1 MGFFKNF
8 VKALTNPATLVA
20 AVAAVALAPATGGSS
35 LVLFAKAYVITA
47 ATTAAMQTLSPSP
60 KLPSFSDFASESIN
74 RTQMIK
80 QPTVARRMIYGETRV
95 SGVLGFAESTNDDKY
110 LHLVIMIASHEVNSI
125 GQIYVNDT
133 AITIDGSGNCT
144 APTQYA
150 NLIRIKKHLG
160 ASDQSADTDLIAD
173 SNGKWT
179 SDHKLSGIA
188 YIYARLEFDADAFPN
203 GLPNISAI
211 VQGKK
216 LYDPRTSSTAYSTN
230 TALAIRDYLTDNIY
244 GFGAS
249 NSEIDDTSFT
259 TAANVCDE
267 NVTLSAGGTEKK
279 YTINGTF
286 QSNGSPKQI
295 LSNLLSAMGGEVV
308 FSNGTFKT
316 KAAKYV
322 SPTVSLDE
330 GDLRGSIALQ
340 SRRSRRDN
348 YNAVKGVFTSPDNN
362 YVAADYPAFT
372 STTFQN
378 EDNGDQVFLDMDLPY
393 TTSSPM
399 AQRLAKIALFR
410 NRQQITLDMPCK
422 LKAFQLN
429 VGDTVSVTNTRF
441 GFSSK
446 VFEVAEWNLVF
457 ENDGNGAPIMGVDIV
472 LRELNSAVYD
482 WDAEEKVF
490 QQDNTNLQNP
500 FVVAEPVISLSDEL
514 KILNEEAT
522 SVLIVNASSTN
533 AHVVDFE
540 VQAKKSTDTNYIN
553 LGISSANLFEF
564 VNVEDGATYDVR
576 ARSISRLSRSAFVSA
591 QHQIVGKTLPPADV
605 TNFQINIINTEAHL
619 SWTPV
624 ADLDLSHYIIRH
636 SPLTSGA
643 IFSNATTLV
652 NKVSRPAN
660 TVTVP
665 ALTGTYFVR
674 SVDKIGLASPNA
686 TSNVTLIDDIKNLN
700 LVATSTQHPNFTGSK
715 TDVVDIGSA
724 LILDTSD
731 DFDDVTGNFDD
742 ALGFFDGGAGSVA
755 SSGTYDFDTFIDVGG
770 VYTNRITATIL
781 SERVDYVNTFDD
793 ASGNFDDREGQFDG
807 DISTF
812 GDVNVE
818 LQIARTRDDPSSGS
832 PTYTAFQKF
841 NVGDYIG
848 RGFKFRAILTSDDL
862 EATPK
867 VTQLSVTVDM
877 PDRVYSESDIA
888 STTSTS
894 GKAITFSPA
903 FKAIQGI
910 GISASNLASGDYYVI
925 TSKSA
930 TGFTIEFFN
939 SSNATVDRTF
949 DYVVRG
955 YGELAA

>member
-20 AVAAVALAPATGGSS
+20 AVAAVLLAPATGGSS

-624 ADLDLSHYIIRH
+624 ADLDLSHYVIRH

-643 IFSNATTLV
+643 TFNNAITLID
-652 NKVSRPAN
+652 KVSRPAN
-660 TVTVP
+660 TITVP
-665 ALTGTYFVR
+665 AMTGTYFVR
-674 SVDKIGLASPNA
+674 AVDKIGLSSANA
-686 TSNVTLIDDIKNLN
+686 TSNVTLIDDLKGLN
-700 LVATSTQHPNFTGSK
+700 AVATSTQNPDFTGTK
-715 TDVVDIGSA
+715 TNVVAVEDGI
-724 LILDTSD
+724 ILNTTNN
-731 DFDDVTGNFDD
+731 FDDVAGNFDD
-742 ALGFFDGGAGSVA
+742 ALGLFDGGDGSVI
-755 SSGTYDFDTFIDVGG
+755 SSGTYDFNTYIDVGA
-770 VYTNRITATIL
+770 VYTSRVTARVESVRI
-781 SERVDYVNTFDD
+781 DYVNLFED
-793 ASGNFDDREGQFDG
+793 ASGLFDAREGLFEG
-807 DISTF
+807 TATAF
-812 GDVNVE
+812 GNTNVE